1 MEQIWPQDCRLDD
14 EGMLWIGGCPV
25 RALADRFGTPLY
37 VFDEATLRS
46 SARAYKSALAH
57 HYPATAQVA
66 YASKAYLCTAI
77 AQLFAEEGLDL
88 DVVSGGELYV
98 ALRAGFPPE
107 RIHFHGNNKSREEL
121 RQALE
126 AGIGRIVV
134 DNFHEL
140 AMLTEFVG
148 IQDSRF
154 KIQDSRFHIPHPIPI
169 WLRLVPGISA
179 HTHHHIRTGQEDT
192 KFGFSIAS
200 GDAARAVAQALAT
213 PGLTLVGLHCHI
225 GSQIY
230 EPEALAAAA
239 ERLIAFAAEMRDRYG
254 FALRELSPGGGW
266 GVPMTETDPPAPV
279 ESYVAA
285 VSAAVVTACQRHG
298 LPLPHLVLEPG
309 RSLVARAGVAL
320 YRVGARK
327 EIPGVRTYVSVDGG
341 MADNIR
347 PALYGAKYCG
357 LRAARGEPRSTQY
370 AVRNTQ
376 YETVTIAGK
385 FCESGDVLIRDI
397 ELPRLEPGDLLA
409 IPMAGAYTLAMAS
422 NYNLVPRPAVVLV
435 NDGQARLIQ
444 RRETYDDL
452 VARDIPLDEQP
463 GDWGQPGDWKSQLPL
478 QRRPAPPDPQSTT
491 VDFATVAAVSTA
503 GPQPDPPDP
512 QSTTMDFATVAA
524 VSTAGPQPDPPD
536 PQSTTVDFATVAA
549 VSTAGPQPRLRPFTK
564 YHAHGND
571 YLVLDPADWP
581 DPPDAE
587 AIRRI
592 CDRHR
597 GVGADG
603 VLWGP
608 TAPPT
613 PLLRGERSKDSPFP
627 GREGGQGG
635 RSLPGWDRSSG
646 GGFALRLFNPDGGE
660 FEISGNGLRIFA
672 RYLWDQG
679 LPAGPHFT
687 IETPAGPVVAHVLD
701 ARGERISLEMG
712 RLSFRGDEIGLTGP
726 AREVIEEEIEI
737 AGQRLRITAVSIGNP
752 HCVVFVENIPFQVPQ
767 GPEGLVHLAQTLGP
781 ELERLPLYP
790 HRTNVQFAE
799 VVDRHTLRMA
809 IWERGAG
816 YTLASGTSSCA
827 AAGAAIRTG
836 RCLNPVT
843 VRMPGGEMLV
853 EVSADWSVRLTGA
866 VAFVCRGECA
876 VM

>member
-1 MEQIWPQDCRLDD
+1 MVQIWPQDCHLDKN
-14 EGMLWIGGCPV
+14 GTLWIGGCQA
-25 RALADRFGTPLY
+25 RALVEEFGTPLY
-37 VFDEATLRS
+37 VFDEATLRGG
-46 SARAYKSALAH
+46 ARAYKAALAA
-57 HYPATAQVA
+57 HYPATAQAA

-98 ALRAGFPPE
+98 ALQAGFPPE

-121 RQALE
+121 IQALQ

-140 AMLTEFVG
+140 ELLTEMVA
-148 IQDSRF
+148 DHASR
-154 KIQDSRFHIPHPIPI
+154 ITHHASRLPI
-169 WLRLVPGISA
+169 WLRLAPGVSA
-179 HTHHHIRTGQEDT
+179 HTHSHIQTGQEDT

-200 GDAARAVAQALAT
+200 GAAERAVVQALAA
-213 PGLTLVGLHCHI
+213 PGLAPVGLHCHI

-239 ERLIAFAAEMRDRYG
+239 ERLITFAAEMRDRHG

-266 GVPMTETDPPAPV
+266 GVPMTEDDPPAPV
-279 ESYVAA
+279 EPYVAA
-285 VSAAVVTACQRHG
+285 LSAAVVAACKRHG

-347 PALYGAKYCG
+347 PALYGARYAA
-357 LRAARGEPRSTQY
+357 LRMANGKSTNGESRSTDH

-376 YETVTIAGK
+376 YEVVTIAGK

-397 ELPRLEPGDLLA
+397 ALPRLEPGDLLA
-409 IPMAGAYTLAMAS
+409 VPMAGAYTLAMAS
-422 NYNLVPRPAVVLV
+422 NYNLAPRPAVVLV
-435 NDGQARLIQ
+435 KDGQARLIQ
-444 RRETYDDL
+444 RRETYADL
-452 VARDIPLDEQP
+452 VARDVSLTADPITQTPTTQHAARNTQP
-463 GDWGQPGDWKSQLPL
+463 AS
-478 QRRPAPPDPQSTT
+478 R
-491 VDFATVAAVSTA
+491 
-503 GPQPDPPDP
+503 
-512 QSTTMDFATVAA
+512 
-524 VSTAGPQPDPPD
+524 
-536 PQSTTVDFATVAA
+536 
-549 VSTAGPQPRLRPFTK
+549 FTK

-571 YLVLDPADWP
+571 YIVLDPADWP
-581 DPPDAE
+581 GPPDAE

-608 TAPPT
+608 TSLPA
-613 PLLRGERSKDSPFP
+613 PLLTGEGSSDSHFP
-627 GREGGQGG
+627 GREGGTFG
-635 RSLPGWDRSSG
+635 
-646 GGFALRLFNPDGGE
+646 LRLFNPDGGE

-672 RYLWDQG
+672 RYLWDRG
-679 LPAGPHFT
+679 LPAGPDFT
-687 IETPAGPVVAHVLD
+687 ILTPAGPVTAHVLD
-701 ARGERISLEMG
+701 AAGERIALEMG
-712 RLSFRGDEIGLTGP
+712 RLSFRSDDIGLLGP
-726 AREVIEEEIEI
+726 TREVIEEEVEV
-737 AGQRLRITAVSIGNP
+737 AGRRLRITAVTIGNP
-752 HCVVFVENIPFQVPQ
+752 HCVVFVEDQPFRV
-767 GPEGLVHLAQTLGP
+767 PEGLEGLTQLARTLGP

-790 HRTNVQFAE
+790 RRTNVQFVRVA
-799 VVDRHTLRMA
+799 DAHTLDIA

-836 RCLNPVT
+836 RCASPVT

-853 EVSADWSVRLTGA
+853 EVAGDWSVRLTGA
-866 VAFVCRGECA
+866 VAFVCRGEFA
-876 VM
+876 VA

>member
-1 MEQIWPQDCRLDD
+1 MDPLWPVTTYKADD
-14 EGMLWIGGCPV
+14 GALWFGGCAAT
-25 RALADRFGTPLY
+25 ALAQQYGTPLY

-46 SARAYKSALAH
+46 QARTYREALAR
-57 HYPATAQVA
+57 HYPGTAQAA

-77 AQLFAEEGLDL
+77 AQLFAAEGLDL
-88 DVVSGGELYV
+88 DVVSGGELHV

-121 RQALE
+121 RQALA

-140 AMLTEFVG
+140 EMLAELTQ
-148 IQDSRF
+148 IPDSTF
-154 KIQDSRFHIPHPIPI
+154 QIPDSTPI
-169 WLRLVPGISA
+169 WLRLAPGVSA
-179 HTHHHIRTGQEDT
+179 HTHHHIQTGQEDT

-200 GDAARAVAQALAT
+200 GDAECAVAQALAA
-213 PGLTLVGLHCHI
+213 PGLALIGLHCHI

-230 EPEALAAAA
+230 EPEALADAAA
-239 ERLIAFAAEMRDRYG
+239 VLMAFAATVRDRHG

-266 GVPMTETDPPAPV
+266 GVPMTEADPEAPV
-279 ESYVAA
+279 EPYIAA
-285 VSAAVVTACQRHG
+285 LSAAVAAGCARHG

-347 PALYGAKYCG
+347 PALYGARYNARVVGVRDQGSWGG
-357 LRAARGEPRSTQY
+357 LLDAVRSTQY
-370 AVRNTQ
+370 EVLA
-376 YETVTIAGK
+376 IAGK

-422 NYNLVPRPAVVLV
+422 NYNLATRPAVVLV
-435 NDGQARLIQ
+435 NEGHAQLIQ
-444 RRETYDDL
+444 RRETYADL
-452 VARDIPLDEQP
+452 VVRDIALP
-463 GDWGQPGDWKSQLPL
+463 GDRKSQPSAPS
-478 QRRPAPPDPQSTT
+478 RPAQTVPQSTQAN
-491 VDFATVAAVSTA
+491 FAAVAA
-503 GPQPDPPDP
+503 G
-512 QSTTMDFATVAA
+512 STTRF
-524 VSTAGPQPDPPD
+524 
-536 PQSTTVDFATVAA
+536 
-549 VSTAGPQPRLRPFTK
+549 RPFTK

-581 DPPDAE
+581 QPPKART
-587 AIRRI
+587 IRRI

-608 TAPPT
+608 AAPT
-613 PLLRGERSKDSPFP
+613 SPF
-627 GREGGQGG
+627 
-635 RSLPGWDRSSG
+635 S
-646 GGFALRLFNPDGGE
+646 LRLFNPDGGE

-672 RYLWDQG
+672 RYLWDRQ
-679 LPAGPHFT
+679 LPAGPAFT
-687 IETPAGPVVAHVLD
+687 IEAPAGPVTAHVLD
-701 ARGERISLEMG
+701 AGGERIAMDMG
-712 RLSFRGDEIGLTGP
+712 RLSFRSDEIGLTSP
-726 AREVIEEEIEI
+726 AREVIEEEVEV
-737 AGQRLRITAVSIGNP
+737 AGLRVRITAVTIGNP
-752 HCVVFVENIPFQVPQ
+752 HCVVFVEELTCNVTTDVA
-767 GPEGLVHLAQTLGP
+767 GLTQLAHTLGP
-781 ELERLPLYP
+781 ALERLPLYP
-790 HRTNVQFAE
+790 NRTNVQFVR
-799 VVDRHTLRMA
+799 VVNRHTLDIA

-836 RCLNPVT
+836 RCASPVT

-853 EVSADWSVRLTGA
+853 EVADDWSVRLTGA
-866 VAFVCRGECA
+866 VAFACRGEFA
-876 VM
+876 VA